1 MGHET
6 VQTEDMKKQLELLQ
20 NENSRLKIVSE
31 SLLKVIELLSV
42 Q

>member
-20 NENSRLKIVSE
+20 NENSRLKIEPE

>member
-6 VQTEDMKKQLELLQ
+6 VRTEDMKKQLELLQ
-20 NENSRLKIVSE
+20 NGNSRLKIVSE
-31 SLLKVIELLSV
+31 FLLKVIELLSV

>member
-20 NENSRLKIVSE
+20 NENSRLKIESK

>member
-6 VQTEDMKKQLELLQ
+6 VQTEDMKQRLELLQ
-20 NENSRLKIVSE
+20 NENSRLKIESK